1 MFWGFQLEFMKGM
14 RTKKLWAVLL
24 IIIGLYIPVFY
35 LMKQEDITNEL
46 EAIAVMIRFSSQTA
60 LFFLGILA
68 IIFGAGAINKEIED
82 GTIRIALSKSV
93 TRLGYILGKY
103 SGQLVVFG
111 VALLLTSFVT
121 LAGLQWVGVSVSK
134 ITADVFLLNVLLLL
148 TMLEFIAIGYI
159 ISTFVRSSGA
169 SLGVALG
176 VFFILYVLLPTV
188 VSYEMGKN
196 LPENLSMEELND
208 YTANYYTKY
217 LFYSPSAQFSVIL
230 DAVNEYK
237 EVTKTIE
244 INGETH
250 TYRDYTAE
258 YAGIGRAMRKRAV
271 NVALLVVMTLVYL
284 GIATWRFLRMDLR

>member
-1 MFWGFQLEFMKGM
+1 MLWGFQLEFMKGM
-14 RTKKLWAVLL
+14 RTKKLWAILL
-24 IIIGLYIPVFY
+24 IVIGLYIPAFY
-35 LMKQEDITNEL
+35 LMKQEGITNEL
-46 EAIAVMIRFSSQTA
+46 EAIATIIIFSNQTA

-68 IIFGAGAINKEIED
+68 IVIGAGAINKEIED

-103 SGQLVVFG
+103 LGQLVVFG

-134 ITADVFLLNVLLLL
+134 ITADVFLLNLLLLL
-148 TMLEFIAIGYI
+148 TILGFIAIGYI

-176 VFFILYVLLPTV
+176 VFFLLYILLPTV

-196 LPENLSMEELND
+196 LPENLSIEELND
-208 YTANYYTKY
+208 YKADYYTKY

-244 INGETH
+244 INGKTH

-258 YAGIGRAMRKRAV
+258 YAGIGRAMKKRAA

>member
-14 RTKKLWAVLL
+14 RTKKLWAIMA
-24 IIIGLYIPVFY
+24 IIIALYIPAFY
-35 LMKQEDITNEL
+35 YMKQEGITNEL
-46 EAIAVMIRFSSQTA
+46 EAIAAIITFSSKTA

-68 IIFGAGAINKEIED
+68 IVFGAGAINKEIED

-103 SGQLVVFG
+103 VGQLVVFG

-121 LAGLQWVGVSVSK
+121 LAGLQWVGVSISK
-134 ITADVFLLNVLLLL
+134 ITSDVFLLNLLLLL

-159 ISTFVRSSGA
+159 ISTFVRSSGT

-176 VFFILYVLLPTV
+176 VFFLLYIFLPAFV
-188 VSYEMGKN
+188 MYKAGEHA
-196 LPENLSMEELND
+196 PENSSMQELLD
-208 YTANYYTKY
+208 YKADYYTKY
-217 LFYSPSAQFSVIL
+217 LFYSPSSQFSVIL
-230 DAVNEYK
+230 DAVNDYK
-237 EVTKTIE
+237 EVTKTVE

-250 TYRDYTAE
+250 TYTDYKVE
-258 YAGIGRAMRKRAV
+258 YAGIDQAMKKRAV

-284 GIATWRFLRMDLR
+284 GIATWRFLRMDMR

>member
-1 MFWGFQLEFMKGM
+1 VFWGFQLEFMKGM

>member
-1 MFWGFQLEFMKGM
+1 
-14 RTKKLWAVLL
+14 
-24 IIIGLYIPVFY
+24 
-35 LMKQEDITNEL
+35 
-46 EAIAVMIRFSSQTA
+46 VMIRFSSQTA

>member
-1 MFWGFQLEFMKGM
+1 VFWGLQLEFMKGM
-14 RTKKLWAVLL
+14 RTKKLWAILL

-35 LMKQEDITNEL
+35 MMKQEEITNEL
-46 EAIAVMIRFSSQTA
+46 EAIAAIMRFSSQTA

-68 IIFGAGAINKEIED
+68 IVIGAGAINKEIED

-103 SGQLVVFG
+103 TGQLVVFG
-111 VALLLTSFVT
+111 VALLLTSIVT

-134 ITADVFLLNVLLLL
+134 ITADVFLLNLLLLL

-176 VFFILYVLLPTV
+176 VFFILHILLPAV

-196 LPENLSMEELND
+196 IPENLSMEELLD
-208 YTANYYTKY
+208 YRADYDTKY
-217 LFYSPSAQFSVIL
+217 LFYSPSSQFSVIL
-230 DAVNEYK
+230 DAVNDYK
-237 EVTKTIE
+237 EVTRTIE

-250 TYRDYTAE
+250 TYKEYKVE
-258 YAGIGRAMRKRAV
+258 YAGIGKAMKKRAI
-271 NVALLVVMTLVYL
+271 NVALLVAMTLVYL

>member
-1 MFWGFQLEFMKGM
+1 MFWGLQLEFMKGM
-14 RTKKLWAVLL
+14 RTKKLWAILL

-35 LMKQEDITNEL
+35 MMKQEEITNEL
-46 EAIAVMIRFSSQTA
+46 EAIAAIMRFSSQTA

-68 IIFGAGAINKEIED
+68 IVIGAGAINKEIED

-103 SGQLVVFG
+103 TGQLVVFG
-111 VALLLTSFVT
+111 VALLLTSIVT

-134 ITADVFLLNVLLLL
+134 ITADVFLLNLLLLL

-176 VFFILYVLLPTV
+176 VFFILHILLPAV

-196 LPENLSMEELND
+196 IPENLSMEELLD
-208 YTANYYTKY
+208 YRADYDTKY
-217 LFYSPSAQFSVIL
+217 LFYSPSSQFSVIL
-230 DAVNEYK
+230 DAVNDYK
-237 EVTKTIE
+237 EVTRTIE

-250 TYRDYTAE
+250 TYKEYKVE
-258 YAGIGRAMRKRAV
+258 YAGIGKAMKKRAI
-271 NVALLVVMTLVYL
+271 NVALLVAMTLVYL

>member
-250 TYRDYTAE
+250 TYRNYTAE
-258 YAGIGRAMRKRAV
+258 YAGIGRAMKKRAV